1 MASLANF
8 LAKLLCGDI
17 KTSFIKSQVTIS
29 VILEMRVSPLL
40 VLQRIA
46 PISIMTPGYDSRSP
60 KNFLING
67 LNRKFLIT
75 VLLLNRAMHPPP
87 LLPCFNGDDWVMIRQ
102 RVGTQ
107 VVLVIQ
113 THKHSKLSSFLLSA
127 QLLSLILTTDILN

>member
-46 PISIMTPGYDSRSP
+46 PISIMIPGYDSRSP
-60 KNFLING
+60 KNFLMNG

-87 LLPCFNGDDWVMIRQ
+87 SPLFQWRRLGDDQAKSWDSGSI
-102 RVGTQ
+102 GY
-107 VVLVIQ
+107 
-113 THKHSKLSSFLLSA
+113 
-127 QLLSLILTTDILN
+127 TDPQAF